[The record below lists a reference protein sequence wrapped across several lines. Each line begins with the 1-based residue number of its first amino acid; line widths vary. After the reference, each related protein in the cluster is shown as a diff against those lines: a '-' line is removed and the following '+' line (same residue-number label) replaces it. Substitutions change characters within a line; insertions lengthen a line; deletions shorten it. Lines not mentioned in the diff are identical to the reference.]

1 MSNQTSTTP
10 EYDANR
16 IDSIRTQLN
25 ENDYFVDPRQIAD
38 KFIDMELALA
48 DSN

>member
-1 MSNQTSTTP
+1 MQNQTSTTP

-16 IDSIRTQLN
+16 IDSIRTRLN
-25 ENDYFVDPRQIAD
+25 ENDYFVDSRQIAD

-48 DSN
+48 ESS